1 MKKISSFLLL
11 TLLLAGCYEDLGNYD
26 YTLDSM
32 NEITA
37 VTFTP
42 SVVRSASGDIIE
54 VQQALDESDTHRR
67 VDAVV
72 EQTLAQDLEA
82 LEFYWFR
89 TYLG

>member
-1 MKKISSFLLL
+1 MKKISSLLL
-11 TLLLAGCYEDLGNYD
+11 LVLLLAGCYEDLGNYD

-54 VQQALDESDTHRR
+54 VQQALDESDTRRR

-72 EQTLAQDLEA
+72 EQTVKAEVSPMFVKLSGM
-82 LEFYWFR
+82 FI
-89 TYLG
+89 